1 MNQAVRNKAFEAL
14 EGIHTKNRIK
24 QLEYDNA
31 ELVKANEELLERCKK
46 LASKP
51 PEWPKGYRPTRKR
64 YNASKTHSQWLLD
77 MLANVASK

>member
-31 ELVKANEELLERCKK
+31 ELVKANEELSERCKK
-46 LASKP
+46 LASRQ
-51 PEWPKGYRPTRKR
+51 PEWPKGYRPTRKKWHER
-64 YNASKTHSQWLLD
+64 KNG
-77 MLANVASK
+77 